1 MCIAIVAKCVVTR
14 NFGAQISVEVD
25 VPSITLSKMIIYLFL
40 KLVYLY
46 FSWYIRYTKS
56 TYHNFRSLF
65 PFENYKKIYYYRVSL
80 YCVFVFSRQYIL
92 VMSMLANLYFDP
104 KACG

>member
-1 MCIAIVAKCVVTR
+1 MYIVTIAKCIVR
-14 NFGAQISVEVD
+14 RDFGVQIDVEVG
-25 VPSITLSKMIIYLFL
+25 VSNITLIKITVYLFL
-40 KLVYLY
+40 KLAYLY
-46 FSWYIRYTKS
+46 YSWYIRYTKS